1 MSGFRDI
8 YGHEKTIAHLKSAIV
23 LDQVSHAYLISG
35 DEGMGK
41 KTLARAF
48 AQTLQCENLQMAV
61 RETGRPAADDPAW
74 KRIDACGLCGSCKQA
89 VSGNQADILTWPHE
103 KPKLFS
109 AWLSRVTRNLA
120 ISRLRETHAAKR
132 SGSEVDLVLDE
143 LAECIPGGTDPQ
155 RVLEANELAEAVNR
169 FLATLKPPE
178 RDTFVARYFYAA
190 SLAELSDRTGWTVG
204 KTKTVLRRAR
214 LKLQTYLK
222 EEGLC

>member
-1 MSGFRDI
+1 MEDSEILDLYRQRSERAI
-8 YGHEKTIAHLKSAIV
+8 AETAAKYGNYCGAIARRILQNEEDTEECLSDTWLHAWNAI
-23 LDQVSHAYLISG
+23 
-35 DEGMGK
+35 
-41 KTLARAF
+41 
-48 AQTLQCENLQMAV
+48 
-61 RETGRPAADDPAW
+61 PP
-74 KRIDACGLCGSCKQA
+74 
-89 VSGNQADILTWPHE
+89 E

-120 ISRLRETHAAKR
+120 ISRLRETRAAKR
-132 SGSEVDLVLDE
+132 GGAEIDLVLDE

-169 FLATLKPPE
+169 FLAALKPLE
-178 RDTFVARYFYAA
+178 RDAFVARYFYAA
-190 SLAELSDRTGWTVG
+190 SHAELSARTGWTVG